1 MNESNLVQKFIWFS
15 ERAILLTIALATL
28 FASAS
33 EIIRIISVK
42 EVNLSDL
49 FLLFI
54 YAEVL
59 GMVAS
64 FYANNRIPVTLPLII
79 AMTALTRMIIQESK
93 DLNAINIIYEAIEHI
108 EKRLSGLLEPDL
120 KEISLGSAEVQKIFK
135 VSKFG
140 KIAGSK
146 VINGEI
152 KSKSKARIIRDG
164 VVVYNGEIQS
174 IFREKNQVKE
184 VGTGLE
190 CGISIK
196 DFIDFKEKDVI
207 ESYLAEEIQRSI

>member
-93 DLNAINIIYEAIEHI
+93 DLNAINIIYEATGILI
-108 EKRLSGLLEPDL
+108 LAISAYIMTLKDKISLKKLLLREKIDESDIPDMTALMNIKDLYFGGDMEAAPALSGQSSGLID
-120 KEISLGSAEVQKIFK
+120 
-135 VSKFG
+135 
-140 KIAGSK
+140 
-146 VINGEI
+146 EI
-152 KSKSKARIIRDG
+152 KPVKQIID
-164 VVVYNGEIQS
+164 EI
-174 IFREKNQVKE
+174 VKE
-184 VGTGLE
+184 FN
-190 CGISIK
+190 SICDSMSELK
-196 DFIDFKEKDVI
+196 I
-207 ESYLAEEIQRSI
+207 